1 MKKSEIIQIINDSI
15 ENKNLCR
22 VGYKYNDFLK
32 FLFPLVANEK
42 LFLSSVEGDFDF
54 SGYHIG
60 KISNIDTIDVRTN
73 GDKLF
78 EIIKAEGLSKYF
90 DVPDVNLSDWKTVF
104 ESLQKQDGYI
114 IVKCEKDYDTEY
126 AFTIGKI
133 IKVTTKSI
141 TMKDF
146 NGDGEWYE
154 DVFNIPFSKITC
166 VEFNS
171 RYCNIFSKHI

>member
-1 MKKSEIIQIINDSI
+1 M
-15 ENKNLCR
+15 
-22 VGYKYNDFLK
+22 
-32 FLFPLVANEK
+32 
-42 LFLSSVEGDFDF
+42 
-54 SGYHIG
+54 
-60 KISNIDTIDVRTN
+60 
-73 GDKLF
+73 
-78 EIIKAEGLSKYF
+78 
-90 DVPDVNLSDWKTVF
+90 F

>member
-146 NGDGEWYE
+146 NGDGERYE

-166 VEFNS
+166 VEFNT
-171 RYCNIFSKHI
+171 RYSDVFSKYI

>member
-1 MKKSEIIQIINDSI
+1 MKKSEIIQIINESV

-78 EIIKAEGLSKYF
+78 EIIKSEGLSKYF
-90 DVPDVNLSDWKTVF
+90 DVPDVNLEPITKYLYSALLF
-104 ESLQKQDGYI
+104 HG
-114 IVKCEKDYDTEY
+114 TEY
-126 AFTIGKI
+126 
-133 IKVTTKSI
+133 
-141 TMKDF
+141 
-146 NGDGEWYE
+146 
-154 DVFNIPFSKITC
+154 
-166 VEFNS
+166 
-171 RYCNIFSKHI
+171 RL

>member
-32 FLFPLVANEK
+32 FLFPLLANEK
-42 LFLSSVEGDFDF
+42 LFLSSKEEDFEF
-54 SGYHIG
+54 GGYHIG
-60 KISNIDTIDVRTN
+60 KISNVDTIDIRTD
-73 GDKLF
+73 GDRLF

-90 DVPDVNLSDWKTVF
+90 DIPDVNLFDWKSVF
-104 ESLQKQDGYI
+104 ESLQKRNGYI

-133 IKVTTKSI
+133 IKINTKGI
-141 TMKDF
+141 IMKDF
-146 NGDGEWYE
+146 NCDGEWYE

>member
-1 MKKSEIIQIINDSI
+1 MKKSEIIQIINESVK
-15 ENKNLCR
+15 NKNLCR

-42 LFLSSVEGDFDF
+42 LFLSSVEADFDF